1 MPNVCWGSTT
11 SCVQKWVVA
20 DPCDPCMYIGKA
32 TSNLREETKV
42 SFYIG

>member
-20 DPCDPCMYIGKA
+20 DPCDPCMYIGMVYGK
-32 TSNLREETKV
+32 
-42 SFYIG
+42 